1 MGESWYTPP
10 KSNRLSELS
19 TSKIVG
25 GKIEHVLKRGRT
37 TGVTVGVI
45 DCLETMIRLSDTPMK
60 AWKIYAPNMTN
71 FCQPGDSGSFV
82 LNHEGQ
88 LQGLLFGGWDDRF
101 GLMIPID
108 AVVKDIETRTKK
120 KLHL

>member
-1 MGESWYTPP
+1 MGESWYTP
-10 KSNRLSELS
+10 KTRVLSELS

-25 GKIEHVLKRGRT
+25 GKVIQVVKRGKA

-45 DCLETMIRLSDTPMK
+45 DCLETIVRLDGTATR
-60 AWKIYAPNMTN
+60 AWKIYAPNMKA

-82 LNHEGQ
+82 LNDDGQ
-88 LQGLLFGGWDDRF
+88 LQGLLYGGWDDRF

-108 AVVKDIETRTKK
+108 ALVKDIETRTKK
-120 KLHL
+120 RLHL